1 MKKAFHRALGL
12 GTAHS
17 LWPGPRGGGRVWGP
31 GGGGAQGGR
40 SPEQVGLREGA
51 GAGRGRGLEG
61 AGPRGGAGAGGGS
74 RRGGAQNVGTESG
87 CLQRSG
93 GSCSN

>member
-17 LWPGPRGGGRVWGP
+17 LWPGPQGGGRVWGP

-51 GAGRGRGLEG
+51 GAWRGRGPGEGRGLEG
-61 AGPRGGAGAGGGS
+61 DQGGAGLRMWAVAGPAAT
-74 RRGGAQNVGTESG
+74 RA
-87 CLQRSG
+87 
-93 GSCSN
+93 